1 MASIHQA
8 IINTATHLHGA
19 PTDFD
24 ELLDKIGDRR
34 FVLLGEASHGTHEFY
49 RLRAELTKRLIREKG
64 FTAIACEADWP
75 DSYRVN
81 RYIRGGGADVDA
93 TDALGDFKRF
103 PQWMWRNADILD
115 LVGWLREHD
124 DEQPTERKVGFFGLD
139 VYSLHASM
147 QAVLAYLDKRDPDAA
162 RAARARYACFDRF
175 GEEPQLYGRATA
187 FGLSE
192 DCQHEVLS
200 QLVDLQKHRRA
211 LVQRDGIFA
220 EDEQFEAEQNARVV
234 ARAEEYYR
242 SMYLGYVNT
251 WNLRDTHM
259 MDTLDALAEHLGR
272 RGTPAKIVVWAHNSH
287 VGDAAATQREMR
299 GEINIGHLCR
309 RRHPKETFLLGFSTY
324 TGSVTAANDWDEPAE
339 RKTVRPALPGSYEL
353 LFHETGLPKFMLML
367 DQLGEAA
374 GGLHEP
380 RLQRAIGVIYRPRTE
395 RQSHYFETTLPD
407 QFDAII
413 HIDHTRA
420 LEPLERT
427 PEWVRGEFP
436 DTYPTGI

>member
-1 MASIHQA
+1 MASLHQA
-8 IINTATHLHGA
+8 IINTATRLHGA
-19 PTDFD
+19 PADYD
-24 ELLDKIGDRR
+24 DLLEAIGDRR

-49 RLRAELTKRLIREKG
+49 RIRAELTKRLILEKG

-81 RYIRGGGADVDA
+81 RYIRGHGNDSDA
-93 TDALGDFKRF
+93 TEALADFKRF

-115 LVGWLREHD
+115 LVGWLRDHND
-124 DEQPTERKVGFFGLD
+124 THARKVGFYGLD
-139 VYSLHASM
+139 VYSLHQSM
-147 QAVLAYLDKRDPDAA
+147 QAVLRYLDKQDPDAA
-162 RAARARYACFDRF
+162 RAARERYACFDRY
-175 GEEPQLYGRATA
+175 GAEPQHYGRAAA

-192 DCQHEVLS
+192 GCQREVIA
-200 QLVDLQKHRRA
+200 QLADLQQQRRKGV
-211 LVQRDGIFA
+211 LPD
-220 EDEQFEAEQNARVV
+220 DEHFEAEQNARVV
-234 ARAEEYYR
+234 AKAEEYYR
-242 SMYLGYVNT
+242 SMYLGSVNT

-259 MDTLDALAEHLGR
+259 MDTLDALAAHLG
-272 RGTPAKIVVWAHNSH
+272 PSAKIVIWAHNSH
-287 VGDAAATQREMR
+287 VGDAAATQRDMR

-309 RRHPKETFLLGFSTY
+309 KRHRAETFLLGFSTY
-324 TGSVTAANDWDEPAE
+324 AGTVTAADDWDEPAE

-353 LFHETGLPKFMLML
+353 LFHETGVPNFLLML
-367 DQLGEAA
+367 GRLGEAA

-427 PEWVRGEFP
+427 AAWVRGEFP
-436 DTYPTGI
+436 DTYPTGM